1 MKMEFAINGLKGVAT
16 GIANGISMLQ
26 VQDRVLE
33 SVGNVVSRIGELKSM
48 YDDPS
53 KSAADKA
60 LYDSEFTSL
69 KAQITAMAANAKF
82 NGVDLFDGAGD
93 KDVRSRCHWQHPND
107 HYRH

>member
-1 MKMEFAINGLKGVAT
+1 
-16 GIANGISMLQ
+16 
-26 VQDRVLE
+26 
-33 SVGNVVSRIGELKSM
+33 M

-82 NGVDLFDGAGD
+82 NNVDLFDGAGD
-93 KDVRSRCHWQHPND
+93 
-107 HYRH
+107 